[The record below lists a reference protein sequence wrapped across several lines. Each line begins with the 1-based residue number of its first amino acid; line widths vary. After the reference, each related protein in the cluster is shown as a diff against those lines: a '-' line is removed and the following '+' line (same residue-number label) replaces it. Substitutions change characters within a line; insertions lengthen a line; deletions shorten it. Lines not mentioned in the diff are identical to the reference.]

1 MSDPLGITRTPD
13 RPGPG
18 PTPEALLR
26 ALDVVV
32 RRRIEAMLTGDHRS
46 STIGIGT
53 ELAQIRL
60 YQPGDDVRRIDW
72 NVTART
78 GDIHVRDQ
86 IAERALVSWL
96 VLDTSPSMSFGTADR
111 RKADVAEGVALAVG
125 HVGTRHGNR
134 LGLITFGD
142 AKPVTIPS
150 RQGRAGL
157 LGMLATVRREPQL
170 EGAGAT
176 SLGEALARTG
186 RLASSR
192 SLIFVVSDFRGPRDW
207 RRELIELAG
216 RHDVIAVEIRDPR
229 EQELPD
235 VGELW
240 LVDPE
245 TGRQLRVDTSRRR
258 LRERFATAA
267 AGERAEL
274 ATLLQSSGADHVV
287 LWTAGDWLRS
297 FAGFLRH
304 RVTGPSGARRP
315 STPAAARPTSAPSPT
330 RGPARPSPPPRRRRP
345 RGRRSLLAPRP
356 AAGRRSVRG
365 GDHGEEG
372 RRPVSAEWPGL
383 LWTLLLVP
391 VALAAY
397 LLAQRRRSRYTVRF
411 TNLDLLANVVSAKPG
426 WRRHVPPAFYLLA
439 LAALLVSLARPQAMA
454 MVPKEQA
461 TIVLVMDVSGSMNA
475 TDVEPTRLVSSQRAA
490 TTFIEQLPEKFRVGI
505 VSFASTAQTLTRP
518 TTDRAAVYEAVSS
531 LHAEGATA
539 MGDGIERAL
548 DVKRPPTM
556 PSTDSAAR
564 QSPAPP
570 SGSGS
575 DAPLVVLL
583 LSDGANTQGRTQPME
598 AAADAKALGV
608 PVFTIALGT
617 DGGMV
622 DVPDET
628 GNLRRIPVPPD
639 ELTLQRIAETTGARF
654 FAAPTARD
662 LKNIYRE
669 LGSKIG
675 FVRERQEITVVFA
688 ATGLLFLVAG
698 AAMSLVWFSRFP

>member
-1 MSDPLGITRTPD
+1 
-13 RPGPG
+13 
-18 PTPEALLR
+18 
-26 ALDVVV
+26 
-32 RRRIEAMLTGDHRS
+32 
-46 STIGIGT
+46 
-53 ELAQIRL
+53 
-60 YQPGDDVRRIDW
+60 
-72 NVTART
+72 
-78 GDIHVRDQ
+78 
-86 IAERALVSWL
+86 
-96 VLDTSPSMSFGTADR
+96 
-111 RKADVAEGVALAVG
+111 
-125 HVGTRHGNR
+125 
-134 LGLITFGD
+134 
-142 AKPVTIPS
+142 
-150 RQGRAGL
+150 
-157 LGMLATVRREPQL
+157 
-170 EGAGAT
+170 
-176 SLGEALARTG
+176 
-186 RLASSR
+186 
-192 SLIFVVSDFRGPRDW
+192 
-207 RRELIELAG
+207 
-216 RHDVIAVEIRDPR
+216 
-229 EQELPD
+229 
-235 VGELW
+235 
-240 LVDPE
+240 
-245 TGRQLRVDTSRRR
+245 
-258 LRERFATAA
+258 
-267 AGERAEL
+267 
-274 ATLLQSSGADHVV
+274 
-287 LWTAGDWLRS
+287 
-297 FAGFLRH
+297 
-304 RVTGPSGARRP
+304 
-315 STPAAARPTSAPSPT
+315 
-330 RGPARPSPPPRRRRP
+330 
-345 RGRRSLLAPRP
+345 
-356 AAGRRSVRG
+356 
-365 GDHGEEG
+365 
-372 RRPVSAEWPGL
+372 
-383 LWTLLLVP
+383 
-391 VALAAY
+391 
-397 LLAQRRRSRYTVRF
+397 
-411 TNLDLLANVVSAKPG
+411 
-426 WRRHVPPAFYLLA
+426 
-439 LAALLVSLARPQAMA
+439 

-461 TIVLVMDVSGSMNA
+461 TIVRVMDVSGSMNA

-490 TTFIEQLPEKFRVGI
+490 TSFIEQLPEKFRVGI

-675 FVRERQEITVVFA
+675 FVREKQEITVVFA